1 MLQPYAWPARQLLI
15 GPIYDEDARLW
26 AALQQHLG
34 ALQTHFSGIGLRL
47 EIAPQDGYAF
57 LDDAPTEAEEG
68 GGASLP
74 PLLRAHTLSYE
85 ATLLA
90 VVLRHWLGEYDQ
102 AGQPDGQQLRLS
114 LGQIME
120 RVSLLLPPA
129 SNQVKLLKAIRK
141 YVQELSD
148 LGFVRLHQEET
159 LDPQRTRYEVRRIL
173 LARLTPE
180 MLEEFQRQLAAQVL
194 PPAPQSP
201 LAVPEDDPTA

>member
-57 LDDAPTEAEEG
+57 LDDAPTDGEETTG
-68 GGASLP
+68 ISLP
-74 PLLRAHTLSYE
+74 PLLRAHALSYE

-90 VVLRHWLGEYDQ
+90 VVLRHWLGEHDQ
-102 AGQPDGQQLRLS
+102 AGQPDGPQLRLS
-114 LGQIME
+114 LGQMAE

-129 SNQVKLLKAIRK
+129 SNQVKLLKSIRK

-148 LGFVRLHQEET
+148 LGFVRLHHEEA
-159 LDPQRTRYEVRRIL
+159 LDLQRSRYEVRRLL
-173 LARLTPE
+173 LARLTPD

-194 PPAPQSP
+194 PPAAQLP
-201 LAVPEDDPTA
+201 LATSEEDPVG

>member
-57 LDDAPTEAEEG
+57 LDDAPTDAEE
-68 GGASLP
+68 ASGTTLP
-74 PLLRAHTLSYE
+74 PLLRAHSLSYE

-129 SNQVKLLKAIRK
+129 SNQVKLLKSIRK

-148 LGFVRLHQEET
+148 LGFVRLHHEET
-159 LDPQRTRYEVRRIL
+159 LDQQRSRYEVRRIL

-194 PPAPQSP
+194 PPAPQPP
-201 LAVPEDDPTA
+201 LAAPEDDPSV

>member
-26 AALQQHLG
+26 AALQEHLG
-34 ALQTHFSGIGLRL
+34 ALQAHFGGIGLRL

-57 LDDAPTEAEEG
+57 LDDAALGEETDG
-68 GGASLP
+68 PNLP
-74 PLLRAHTLSYE
+74 PLLRAHSLSYE

-102 AGQPDGQQLRLS
+102 AGQPDGPQLRLS
-114 LGQIME
+114 LGQLME
-120 RVSLLLPPA
+120 RVGLLLPPA
-129 SNQVKLLKAIRK
+129 SNQVKLLKTLRK
-141 YVQELSD
+141 YVQELTD
-148 LGFVRLHQEET
+148 LGFLRLYQEET
-159 LDPQRTRYEVRRIL
+159 LDQQRTRYEVRRIL

-194 PPAPQSP
+194 PPAGQLP
-201 LAVPEDDPTA
+201 LAGSEDAPTT